1 MFKICD
7 AHCDTLSSIGVHKK
21 APADC
26 TVTREAMIKGNVC
39 LQTFAMFAGAQGP
52 AGHPYEKALAMMD
65 ARDSLGV
72 TLYQKELPD
81 ELPEA
86 PAGVISIEGGE
97 ILQGSLTRL
106 DEFYQKARI
115 RLIALTWNNENEIG
129 YPALDDCGKGLK
141 PFGIQLLKEMDRLG
155 ILADVSH
162 LNERGF
168 YDIAEHMEL
177 PLIASHSNMKKLCGD
192 FRNLTDD
199 QIKVIIEKK
208 GFIGMNFCVS
218 FLRDDGQTVTTDD
231 IMRHIDGI
239 AELGGIDVVGFG
251 SDFDGITKRPIGME
265 DPSRFQDMM
274 ELLDKHGYTKEQLE
288 KIAGGNM
295 FRVLKQAEK
304 KCTVCSAQ

>member
-129 YPALDDCGKGLK
+129 YPSKTDGDGLK
-141 PFGIQLLKEMDRLG
+141 PFGKKLLREMDARG
-155 ILADVSH
+155 IYADCSH
-162 LNERGF
+162 LSEKGF
-168 YDIAEHMEL
+168 WDICEYAEL
-177 PLIASHSNMKKLCGD
+177 PPVASHSNVRELCNVH
-192 FRNLTDD
+192 RNLKKE
-199 QIKVIIEKK
+199 QIKAIIEKG
-208 GFIGMNFCVS
+208 GFIGINFYSS
-218 FLRDDGQTVTTDD
+218 FLREDGNAVLEDALRMID
-231 IMRHIDGI
+231 AIM
-239 AELGGIDVVGFG
+239 EMGGEHVLGFG
-251 SDFDGITKRPIGME
+251 SDFDGIEAWPDGLGSPCDFPALCDALLKR
-265 DPSRFQDMM
+265 
-274 ELLDKHGYTKEQLE
+274 GYTQKQVAD
-288 KIAGGNM
+288 IAGNNY
-295 FRVLKQAEK
+295 FSLLKRGERFAKIRQA
-304 KCTVCSAQ
+304 